1 MSNDLYSRINAID
14 LKHPYVWM
22 LRISASEF
30 VELEEAVRTGQTD
43 AKQNVIYLAEWYKRH
58 YDGGTAKPVRD
69 FDCQKLF
76 EESGIDKE
84 KNLFQTESGNKAW
97 QYSIYVLGGVAIP
110 FELGK
115 TSKKFLKELCKIY
128 YGEDG
133 DVDQLGVEDKAR
145 AVAFKESV
153 RTRGSLYEYLKAVLS
168 GDPPFAADDLADKAS
183 PENQFIERIK
193 SANDEVLK
201 SKFDLE
207 WMIGFEPDREYMTR
221 KLRLILK
228 PESLGGLNHQYLKS
242 ERVALWGINPDKCK
256 RIDVGVR
263 FLLES
268 GGRGATALPV
278 GGGRGAT
285 ALPVGGGCRAT
296 ALPVSWLLE
305 YSATGSYEAGF
316 VAWYTERH
324 SKKIDVPTERFNVVE
339 IVARDDQGKE
349 HSVEK
354 FPVEEWM
361 QVFRVPG
368 GYNEWTS
375 LHCAQRDSAVICP
388 ESFEMLDVG
397 ATETV
402 YKKRFWC
409 GGRGATALPSEV
421 YQWRRV
427 YDTVR
432 FKNRAGE
439 VITIFNRQGYDQILT
454 RLHNDILRYQD
465 GCVNYVVDRDDEYE
479 ESLLP
484 LVFGRDDLIVRH
496 FESRNDMEDAPS
508 SEGDYEKLEFKVG
521 GAYREWTD
529 DEFPEQGLMTLR
541 ITVKGVPRKLSV
553 YYLPIKIERD
563 CDNGNIICG
572 GIVIP
577 DKVSRDGNPIDTVV
591 HMELKKHES
600 EEESV
605 SLDVWRATKHKEMI
619 RDGHVVK
626 YVEDGEDVEISY
638 VLKDGLVIHDF
649 SVSGYREYDCGEIT
663 GIYAL
668 PEFGPEVN
676 ARNAA
681 LTSQAKVQVSTRLDS
696 RAPAWLL
703 INLAKD
709 IHSSEPMLYWNYLQD
724 VELKEVGDD
733 FDCLGN
739 DIVFQS
745 LKGFKGFCMRSPR
758 LGNYNAFRFRPLM
771 ARIDLVKCFE
781 VATEHKVYYFAM
793 RPLWL
798 PNVDLRKDLY
808 DPLVA
813 RRGGQLTEDDRKGL
827 ARLAEE
833 FGFGWR
839 EKYGISI

>member
-1 MSNDLYSRINAID
+1 MD
-14 LKHPYVWM
+14 LKHPYVWK
-22 LRISASEF
+22 LRISSAEF
-30 VELEEAVRTGQTD
+30 DDLEESIRTGT
-43 AKQNVIYLAEWYKRH
+43 ATALQNVVYLAEWYKRR
-58 YDGGTAKPVRD
+58 YDGGSAKPVVE
-69 FDCQKLF
+69 FDSKMLRKCI
-76 EESGIDKE
+76 EESGIDK
-84 KNLFQTESGNKAW
+84 KNNLFQTESGNKAW

-115 TSKKFLKELCKIY
+115 TSKKFLKELCRIY

-268 GGRGATALPV
+268 GG
-278 GGGRGAT
+278 
-285 ALPVGGGCRAT
+285 CRAT

-305 YSATGSYEAGF
+305 YSATGSREAGF
-316 VAWYTERH
+316 IAWYTERH

-409 GGRGATALPSEV
+409 GGLGATALPSEV

-432 FKNRAGE
+432 FKNGAGE

-454 RLHNDILRYQD
+454 RLHSDILRYQD

-496 FESRNDMEDAPS
+496 FESCNDMEDAPS
-508 SEGDYEKLEFKVG
+508 SEGDYEKVEFKVG

-529 DEFPEQGLMTLR
+529 DDYPARGQTTLR

-563 CDNGNIICG
+563 CDNGKIVCG
-572 GIVIP
+572 EEVIA
-577 DKVSRDGNPIDTVV
+577 DKVVRDGTPSAPVV
-591 HMELKKHES
+591 HKSLGTD
-600 EEESV
+600 EEFV
-605 SLDVWRATKHKEMI
+605 SLEIWRATKHKEMI

-638 VLKDGLVIHDF
+638 ALKDGLVIHDF

-733 FDCLGN
+733 FACLGN

-808 DPLVA
+808 NPLVT

-833 FGFGWR
+833 FGFDWR

>member
-1 MSNDLYSRINAID
+1 MSDDLHSRINAMD
-14 LKHPYVWM
+14 LKHPYVWK
-22 LRISASEF
+22 LRISSAEF
-30 VELEEAVRTGQTD
+30 DDLEESIRTGT
-43 AKQNVIYLAEWYKRH
+43 ATALQNVVYLAEWYKRR
-58 YDGGTAKPVRD
+58 YDGGSAKPVVE
-69 FDCQKLF
+69 FDSKMLRKCI
-76 EESGIDKE
+76 EESGIDK
-84 KNLFQTESGNKAW
+84 KNNLFQTESGNKAW

-145 AVAFKESV
+145 AIAFKESV

-268 GGRGATALPV
+268 GG
-278 GGGRGAT
+278 
-285 ALPVGGGCRAT
+285 CRAT

-305 YSATGSYEAGF
+305 YSATGSREAGF
-316 VAWYTERH
+316 IAWYTERH

-409 GGRGATALPSEV
+409 GGLGATALPSEV

-432 FKNRAGE
+432 FKNGAGE

-454 RLHNDILRYQD
+454 RLHSDILRYQD

-496 FESRNDMEDAPS
+496 FESCNDMEDAPS
-508 SEGDYEKLEFKVG
+508 SEGDYEKVEFKVG

-529 DEFPEQGLMTLR
+529 DDYPARGQTTLR

-563 CDNGNIICG
+563 CDNGKIVCG
-572 GIVIP
+572 EEVIA
-577 DKVSRDGNPIDTVV
+577 DKVVRDGTPSAPVV
-591 HMELKKHES
+591 HKSLGTD
-600 EEESV
+600 EEFV
-605 SLDVWRATKHKEMI
+605 SLEIWRATKHKEMI

-638 VLKDGLVIHDF
+638 ALKDGLVIHDF

-733 FDCLGN
+733 FACLGN

-808 DPLVA
+808 NPLVT

-833 FGFGWR
+833 FGFDWR

>member
-1 MSNDLYSRINAID
+1 MSEDLHSRINAMD
-14 LKHPYVWM
+14 LKHPYVWK
-22 LRISASEF
+22 LRISSAEF
-30 VELEEAVRTGQTD
+30 DDLEESIRTGT
-43 AKQNVIYLAEWYKRH
+43 ATALQNVVYLAEWYKRR
-58 YDGGTAKPVRD
+58 YDGGSAKPVVE
-69 FDCQKLF
+69 FDSKMLRKCI
-76 EESGIDKE
+76 EESGIDK
-84 KNLFQTESGNKAW
+84 KNNLFQTESGNKAW

-145 AVAFKESV
+145 AIAFKESV

-207 WMIGFEPDREYMTR
+207 WMIGFEPDREYVTR

-242 ERVALWGINPDKCK
+242 ERVALWGIDPDKCK
-256 RIDVGVR
+256 RIVVGVR

-278 GGGRGAT
+278 GGGCEAI
-285 ALPVGGGCRAT
+285 

-305 YSATGSYEAGF
+305 YSATGSREAGF

-409 GGRGATALPSEV
+409 GGLGATALPSEV

-432 FKNRAGE
+432 FKNGAGE

-454 RLHNDILRYQD
+454 RLHSDILRYQD

-496 FESRNDMEDAPS
+496 FESCNDMEDAPS
-508 SEGDYEKLEFKVG
+508 SEGDYEKVEFKVG

-529 DEFPEQGLMTLR
+529 DDYPARGQTTLR

-563 CDNGNIICG
+563 CDNGKIVCG
-572 GIVIP
+572 EEVIA
-577 DKVSRDGNPIDTVV
+577 DKVVRDGTPSAPVV
-591 HMELKKHES
+591 HKSLGTD
-600 EEESV
+600 EEFV
-605 SLDVWRATKHKEMI
+605 SLEIWRATKHKEMI

-638 VLKDGLVIHDF
+638 ALKDGLIIHDF
-649 SVSGYREYDCGEIT
+649 SVSGYREYDCGDIS
-663 GIYAL
+663 GIYSL
-668 PEFGPEVN
+668 DEFSPVGDHHLDAILNQKKRV
-676 ARNAA
+676 RV
-681 LTSQAKVQVSTRLDS
+681 SVSAKLDS
-696 RAPAWLL
+696 CAPEWLWV
-703 INLAKD
+703 NLAGGTSGSDSAK
-709 IHSSEPMLYWNYLQD
+709 MYYWNYRPGT
-724 VELKEVGDD
+724 VPKEVGEDAVCQENEII
-733 FDCLGN
+733 FH
-739 DIVFQS
+739 S
-745 LKGFKGFCMRSPR
+745 LKDYDGLCV
-758 LGNYNAFRFRPLM
+758 RPPKIGEPDPF
-771 ARIDLVKCFE
+771 ASAEDEETPDLVDYFE
-781 VATEHKVYYFAM
+781 VATEHRLYYFM
-793 RPLWL
+793 MLPFGQ
-798 PNVDLRKDLY
+798 PNVDLLNDLY
-808 DPLVA
+808 NPLVT
-813 RRGGQLTEDDRKGL
+813 RRGGQLTEEDRKGL

-833 FGFGWR
+833 FGFDWR

>member
-1 MSNDLYSRINAID
+1 MSDDLHSRINVMD
-14 LKHPYVWM
+14 LKHPYVWK
-22 LRISASEF
+22 LRISSAEF
-30 VELEEAVRTGQTD
+30 DDLEESVRTGT
-43 AKQNVIYLAEWYKRH
+43 ATALQNVVYLAEWYKRR
-58 YDGGTAKPVRD
+58 YDGGSAKPVVE
-69 FDCQKLF
+69 FDSKMLRKCI

-84 KNLFQTESGNKAW
+84 QNLFQTESGNKAW

-115 TSKKFLKELCKIY
+115 TSKRFLKELCRIY

-133 DVDQLGVEDKAR
+133 DVDQLGVDDKAR

-256 RIDVGVR
+256 RIVVGVR

-268 GGRGATALPV
+268 GGRGV
-278 GGGRGAT
+278 
-285 ALPVGGGCRAT
+285 T

-305 YSATGSYEAGF
+305 YSATGSHEAGF

-324 SKKIDVPTERFNVVE
+324 SKKIDVPTESFNVVE

-368 GYNEWTS
+368 GYSEWTS

-432 FKNRAGE
+432 FKNGAGE

-454 RLHNDILRYQD
+454 RLHSDILRYQD

-496 FESRNDMEDAPS
+496 FESCNNMEDAPS
-508 SEGDYEKLEFKVG
+508 SEGDYEKVEFKVG
-521 GAYREWTD
+521 SAYREWTD
-529 DEFPEQGLMTLR
+529 DDYPARGQTTLR

-553 YYLPIKIERD
+553 YYLPVKIERD
-563 CDNGNIICG
+563 YDNGKIVCG
-572 GIVIP
+572 EEVIA
-577 DKVSRDGNPIDTVV
+577 DKVVRDGTPSAPVV
-591 HMELKKHES
+591 HKSLGTD
-600 EEESV
+600 EEFV
-605 SLDVWRATKHKEMI
+605 SLEIWRATKHKEMI

-709 IHSSEPMLYWNYLQD
+709 IHSSELMLYWNYLQD

-808 DPLVA
+808 NPLVT

-833 FGFGWR
+833 FGFDWR

>member
-1 MSNDLYSRINAID
+1 MSEDLHSRINAMD
-14 LKHPYVWM
+14 LKHPYVWK
-22 LRISASEF
+22 LRISSAEF
-30 VELEEAVRTGQTD
+30 DDLEESIRTGT
-43 AKQNVIYLAEWYKRH
+43 ATALQNVVYLAEWYKRR
-58 YDGGTAKPVRD
+58 YDGGSAKPVVE
-69 FDCQKLF
+69 FDSKMLRKCI
-76 EESGIDKE
+76 EESGIDK
-84 KNLFQTESGNKAW
+84 KNNLFQTESGNKAW

-183 PENQFIERIK
+183 SENQFIERIK

-242 ERVALWGINPDKCK
+242 ERVALWGIDPDKCK
-256 RIDVGVR
+256 RIVVGVR
-263 FLLES
+263 FILES
-268 GGRGATALPV
+268 
-278 GGGRGAT
+278 GGRGAT

-305 YSATGSYEAGF
+305 YSATGSHEAGF
-316 VAWYTERH
+316 IAWYTERH

-354 FPVEEWM
+354 FLVEEWM

-432 FKNRAGE
+432 FKNGAGE

-454 RLHNDILRYQD
+454 RLHSDILRYQD

-496 FESRNDMEDAPS
+496 FESCNDMEDAPS
-508 SEGDYEKLEFKVG
+508 SEGDYEKVEFKVG

-529 DEFPEQGLMTLR
+529 DDYPARGQTTLR

-563 CDNGNIICG
+563 CDNGKIVCG
-572 GIVIP
+572 EEVIA
-577 DKVSRDGNPIDTVV
+577 DKVVRDGTPSAPVV
-591 HMELKKHES
+591 HKSLGTD
-600 EEESV
+600 EEFV
-605 SLDVWRATKHKEMI
+605 SLEIWRATKHKEMI

-724 VELKEVGDD
+724 VELEEVGDD
-733 FDCLGN
+733 FACLGN

-745 LKGFKGFCMRSPR
+745 LKGFEGFCMRSPR
-758 LGNYNAFRFRPLM
+758 LGNYYPFRLKPLM
-771 ARIDLVKCFE
+771 SRIDLVKCFE

-833 FGFGWR
+833 FGFDWR